1 LKSLE
6 KERKIQ
12 GREYVYSYYPIYSY
26 PYKDYVENDKINYK
40 NVFIL
45 GEEMGYS
52 YFTLLDY

>member
-1 LKSLE
+1 MKSLE

-40 NVFIL
+40 NIFIL
-45 GEEMGYS
+45 G
-52 YFTLLDY
+52 